1 MDKVVV
7 TKSKLTALAD
17 AIRSK
22 LGITGTKK
30 LAELTQAVTDF
41 DVGVD
46 VSDAN
51 AVDADLLAG
60 ATAYSKN
67 GKLTGTIQSIPTRAY
82 QPSTTR
88 QVIAAGQFLA
98 GPQMIERMQLE
109 EKTVTPSSETQ
120 EITPSTG
127 KHGLSKVTVNAVSP
141 CKVIDAAA
149 TNVTS
154 NAITVTNSAGITNVL
169 SILVLVAKP
178 NSDMPAGGENHITA
192 LGAIGDASGNVLAF
206 PIHAMGT
213 SSVGIGLG
221 AEISTIVKLTITSS
235 TITIS
240 PTITRLG
247 TFLTSGTYRVLI
259 YGT

>member
-41 DVGVD
+41 NVGVD

-127 KHGLSKVTVNAVSP
+127 KHGLSKVTVSGVTTFKRWSYLTNGS
-141 CKVIDAAA
+141 
-149 TNVTS
+149 NVTATS
-154 NAITVTNSAGITNVL
+154 ITIPNTNGLTSVFSVQIMGDSTPSGYVSSVSVATESERAIVLKPVVTVGTSTVTFGTGYLMSDILSFSITAS
-169 SILVLVAKP
+169 SITITLVKATASYQFK
-178 NSDMPAGGENHITA
+178 AGGSYYVH
-192 LGAIGDASGNVLAF
+192 V
-206 PIHAMGT
+206 
-213 SSVGIGLG
+213 
-221 AEISTIVKLTITSS
+221 
-235 TITIS
+235 
-240 PTITRLG
+240 
-247 TFLTSGTYRVLI
+247 